1 MATKL
6 IYAALIAGTVLVCAF
21 NETFAGVLVLFA
33 AIIIIFMMRERLV
46 RETYREEAD
55 EEGDRLAEE
64 RFEEMVENTEYH
76 VHFDQYVVLGKGYK

>member
-6 IYAALIAGTVLVCAF
+6 IYAALIAGTSLVCVF
-21 NETFAGVLVLFA
+21 NEIFAGVLVLVA
-33 AIIIIFMMRERLV
+33 AVIIIFLMRERLL

-76 VHFDQYVVLGKGYK
+76 VYFEQYVVLGKGYK